1 MARVIEFAGNRLK
14 KTGKLI
20 VASFKL
26 WSDRYAARLGAAIAF
41 YSIFSITPLVMIA
54 VLIAGAF
61 VGTDFARQEFLDQI
75 SGLMGPKAAGA
86 VETMMTASVQSNKG
100 GIAGITSV
108 ITLLIGASGVLFE
121 LRKALDAIHRS
132 ESPGGLSWFV
142 RGRLWS
148 FALILAVGFLLLVSL
163 LASAVFSAMSEWLT
177 AYFPVLGFL
186 AKWTNVLLS
195 LALLTALF
203 GLLLRWLPTER
214 QTWRSVWP
222 GALLA
227 AILLSVGKHLLGMYL
242 GRAAFSDSFG
252 AAGSL
257 VVLVMWIYYSVQVF
271 LLGAAFNE
279 VRLMERHEGADRR
292 RTSDRRVADPDMP
305 PRAAPEPG

>member
-1 MARVIEFAGNRLK
+1 MARTLK
-14 KTGKLI
+14 RVWHLI
-20 VASFKL
+20 RESFKL

-41 YSIFSITPLVMIA
+41 YSIFSLTPLIMIA
-54 VLIAGAF
+54 VLIAGIF
-61 VGTDFARQEFLDQI
+61 VGTDFARQEFLDQLA
-75 SGLMGPKAAGA
+75 GLMGPKAAGA
-86 VETMMTASVQSNKG
+86 VDAMLTASAQSDKG
-100 GIAGITSV
+100 LFAGITSV
-108 ITLLIGASGVLFE
+108 VTLLIGASGVLFE

-148 FALILAVGFLLLVSL
+148 FALVLAVGFLLLVSL
-163 LASAVFSAMSEWLT
+163 LASAIFAAMSEWLT
-177 AYFPVLGFL
+177 AYFPILGFL
-186 AKWTNVLLS
+186 AKWTNALLS
-195 LALLTALF
+195 LALLAALF
-203 GLLLRWLPTER
+203 ALLLRWLPTER

-227 AILLSVGKHLLGMYL
+227 AVLLSVGKHLLGLYL

-271 LLGAAFNE
+271 LLGACFNE
-279 VRLMERHEGADRR
+279 VRVIDREVGTDRR
-292 RTSDRRVADPDMP
+292 RTSDRRRADPAMP

>member
-1 MARVIEFAGNRLK
+1 MPSVPRVAKR
-14 KTGKLI
+14 TWKLI
-20 VASFKL
+20 RASFEL

-41 YSIFSITPLVMIA
+41 YSIFSLTPLVMIA
-54 VLIAGAF
+54 VLIAGVF

-75 SGLMGPKAAGA
+75 AGLMGPKAAGA
-86 VETMMTASVQSNKG
+86 VDAMMTASAESDKG

-108 ITLLIGASGVLFE
+108 VTLLIGASGVLFE

-163 LASAVFSAMSEWLT
+163 LASAVFAAMSEWLT

-186 AKWTNVLLS
+186 AKWLNAILSLVLLAA
-195 LALLTALF
+195 LFALLM
-203 GLLLRWLPTER
+203 RWLPTQR
-214 QTWRSVWP
+214 RTWRSVWP

-227 AILLSVGKHLLGMYL
+227 AVLLSVGKHLLGLYL

-279 VRLMERHEGADRR
+279 VRGAERGEGADRR
-292 RTSDRRVADPDMP
+292 RVSDRRRTEPGMP

>member
-1 MARVIEFAGNRLK
+1 MPRVPGIVNWAW
-14 KTGKLI
+14 KLI
-20 VASFKL
+20 RASFAL

-41 YSIFSITPLVMIA
+41 YSIFSLTPLVMIA
-54 VLIAGAF
+54 VLIAGLF
-61 VGTDFARQEFLDQI
+61 VGTDFARQEFLDQL

-86 VETMMTASVQSNKG
+86 VDAMMTASMQSDKG
-100 GIAGITSV
+100 VLAGITSV
-108 ITLLIGASGVLFE
+108 GTLLIGASGVLFE

-163 LASAVFSAMSEWLT
+163 LASAIFAAMSEWLT

-186 AKWTNVLLS
+186 AKWLNAVLSLVLLAA
-195 LALLTALF
+195 LFALLM
-203 GLLLRWLPTER
+203 RWLPTER

-227 AILLSVGKHLLGMYL
+227 AVLLSLGKHLLGIYL

-257 VVLVMWIYYSVQVF
+257 VVLVVWIYYSVQVF

-279 VRLMERHEGADRR
+279 VRLAEREGGADRR
-292 RTSDRRVADPDMP
+292 HVRDRRRAEPGMP
-305 PRAAPEPG
+305 PRAAPEPS

>member
-1 MARVIEFAGNRLK
+1 MPSVPGVVKRVW
-14 KTGKLI
+14 KL
-20 VASFKL
+20 VSASFAL

-41 YSIFSITPLVMIA
+41 YSIFSLTPLIMIA
-54 VLIAGAF
+54 VLIAGVF
-61 VGTDFARQEFLDQI
+61 VGTDFARQEFLDQL

-86 VETMMTASVQSNKG
+86 VDAMMTASAQSNKG
-100 GIAGITSV
+100 GIAGLTSV
-108 ITLLIGASGVLFE
+108 VTLLIGASGVLFE

-163 LASAVFSAMSEWLT
+163 LASAIFSAMSEWLT
-177 AYFPVLGFL
+177 AYFPILGFL
-186 AKWTNVLLS
+186 AKWTNALLS
-195 LALLTALF
+195 LALLAALF
-203 GLLLRWLPTER
+203 AMLMRWLPTER
-214 QTWRSVWP
+214 QTWRSVWA

-227 AILLSVGKHLLGMYL
+227 AVLLSVGKHLLGLYL

-279 VRLMERHEGADRR
+279 VRLAEREGGADRR
-292 RTSDRRVADPDMP
+292 RARDRRRAEPGMP

>member
-1 MARVIEFAGNRLK
+1 
-14 KTGKLI
+14 
-20 VASFKL
+20 
-26 WSDRYAARLGAAIAF
+26 
-41 YSIFSITPLVMIA
+41 MIA
-54 VLIAGAF
+54 VLIAGVF
-61 VGTDFARQEFLDQI
+61 VGTDFARQEFLDQL

-86 VETMMTASVQSNKG
+86 VDAMMTASVQSNNG

-108 ITLLIGASGVLFE
+108 ITLLVGASGVLFE

-163 LASAVFSAMSEWLT
+163 LASAIFSAMSEWLT
-177 AYFPVLGFL
+177 AYFPILGFL
-186 AKWTNVLLS
+186 AKWMNALLS
-195 LALLTALF
+195 LVLLTALF
-203 GLLLRWLPTER
+203 ALLLRWLPTQR

-227 AILLSVGKHLLGMYL
+227 AVLLSVGKHLLGIYL

-279 VRLMERHEGADRR
+279 VRLAERAEGADRR
-292 RTSDRRVADPDMP
+292 RTPDRRRVEPDMH

>member
-1 MARVIEFAGNRLK
+1 MRLPRLPRPLQRPWH
-14 KTGKLI
+14 LI
-20 VASFKL
+20 RESFKL
-26 WSDRYAARLGAAIAF
+26 WSDRYAMRLGAAIAF
-41 YSIFSITPLVMIA
+41 YSIFSLTPLVMIA
-54 VLIAGAF
+54 VLIAGLF
-61 VGTDFARQEFLDQI
+61 VGTDFARQEFLDQMA
-75 SGLMGPKAAGA
+75 GLMGPKAAGA
-86 VETMMTASVQSNKG
+86 VDAMLTASAQSDKG
-100 GIAGITSV
+100 TFAGITSLV
-108 ITLLIGASGVLFE
+108 TLLIGASGVLFE

-148 FALILAVGFLLLVSL
+148 FALVLAVGFLLLVSL
-163 LASAVFSAMSEWLT
+163 LASAIFSAMSEWLT

-186 AKWTNVLLS
+186 AKWTN
-195 LALLTALF
+195 ALLTLVLLAALF
-203 GLLLRWLPTER
+203 ALLLRWLPTER
-214 QTWRSVWP
+214 QTWKSVWP
-222 GALLA
+222 GAVLA
-227 AILLSVGKHLLGMYL
+227 AVLLSVGKHLLGMYL

-279 VRLMERHEGADRR
+279 VRLIDREVGTDRR
-292 RTSDRRVADPDMP
+292 RTSDRRRIHPEMP

>member
-1 MARVIEFAGNRLK
+1 MRLPRPLRRPW
-14 KTGKLI
+14 KLTR
-20 VASFKL
+20 ASFQL

-41 YSIFSITPLVMIA
+41 YSIFSLTPLVMIA
-54 VLIAGAF
+54 VLIAGVF

-75 SGLMGPKAAGA
+75 AGLMGTKAAGA
-86 VETMMTASVQSNKG
+86 VDAMMAASVQSNKG

-108 ITLLIGASGVLFE
+108 VTLLVGASGVLFE

-163 LASAVFSAMSEWLT
+163 IASAIFSAMSSWLT
-177 AYFPVLGFL
+177 TYFPVLGFL
-186 AKWTNVLLS
+186 AKWANTLLS
-195 LALLTALF
+195 LVLLAALF
-203 GLLLRWLPTER
+203 SLLMRWLPTER

-227 AILLSVGKHLLGMYL
+227 AVLLSVGKHLLGIYL

-279 VRLMERHEGADRR
+279 VRAAERHEAAERRRTPDRR
-292 RTSDRRVADPDMP
+292 RIEPGMP

>member
-1 MARVIEFAGNRLK
+1 MQLPRPLRRPW
-14 KTGKLI
+14 KL
-20 VASFKL
+20 VRASFAL
-26 WSDRYAARLGAAIAF
+26 WSERYAARLGAAIAF
-41 YSIFSITPLVMIA
+41 YSIFSLTPLVMIA
-54 VLIAGAF
+54 VLIAGVF
-61 VGTDFARQEFLDQI
+61 VGTDFARQEFLEQI
-75 SGLMGPKAAGA
+75 SGLMGDKAANA
-86 VETMMTASVQSNKG
+86 IDTMMSASVKSDKG
-100 GIAGITSV
+100 GWAAITSAL
-108 ITLLIGASGVLFE
+108 TLLIGASGVLFE

-163 LASAVFSAMSEWLT
+163 LASAIFAAMSDWLT

-186 AKWTNVLLS
+186 AKWLNALLS
-195 LALLTALF
+195 LVLLAALFALLM
-203 GLLLRWLPTER
+203 RWLPTER
-214 QTWRSVWP
+214 QTWGSVWP

-227 AILLSVGKHLLGMYL
+227 AVLLSVGKHLLGLYL

-279 VRLMERHEGADRR
+279 VRQAERHEAADRR
-292 RTSDRRVADPDMP
+292 RIPDRRRAEPGMP

>member
-1 MARVIEFAGNRLK
+1 MRLPRPLRRPW
-14 KTGKLI
+14 KLTR
-20 VASFKL
+20 ASFAL

-41 YSIFSITPLVMIA
+41 YSIFSITPLIMIA
-54 VLIAGAF
+54 VLIAGVF

-75 SGLMGPKAAGA
+75 SGLMGDKAASA
-86 VETMMTASVQSNKG
+86 IEAMMSASVKSDKG
-100 GIAGITSV
+100 GWAAITSAV
-108 ITLLIGASGVLFE
+108 TLLIGASGVLFE

-177 AYFPVLGFL
+177 AYFPILGFL
-186 AKWTNVLLS
+186 AKWLNALLS
-195 LALLTALF
+195 LALLAMLF
-203 GLLLRWLPTER
+203 ALLLRWLPTER
-214 QTWRSVWP
+214 QSWRSVWP

-227 AILLSVGKHLLGMYL
+227 AVLLSVGKHLLGMYL

-279 VRLMERHEGADRR
+279 VRLLERESAADRR
-292 RTSDRRVADPDMP
+292 RTPERRRVEPGMP
-305 PRAAPEPG
+305 TRAAPEPG